1 MLLSQNQKRS
11 YFVARTLTTASSLIF
26 AFIYSKELGLNNRSL
41 ITFVM
46 ATNVFIWVLVTSG
59 TTLTLRKILL
69 VNLDP
74 HRRKSFNS
82 LITIEIIFALF
93 LFISTLEVYSFF
105 KNYLPT
111 NYILSSAIYFLL
123 SGFHLIIVEALL
135 ASNKFRFSGLSD
147 ISTILLQIFF
157 FFTLKASAGLSI
169 SVRLL
174 ISFSFS
180 YLIVALVGL
189 FFIQKNGGL
198 TIGFT
203 NPRIFFNETS
213 GNHTIGTVLGIVDR
227 LDRIIITWFFPTI
240 LLGQYAAMSGL
251 ISFFRFIPDSL
262 SKIIVSSKSAVWR
275 TYLKKPIVL
284 MISLACLGVLMIY
297 SSQLLIFHILG
308 PEWLLPWGVSLIFAL
323 QELARGAF
331 QVKGNHN
338 VSVGN
343 SHKTHR
349 ASKILLLTACPLA
362 ILFSQLFGIF
372 GVPLGFL
379 FSYIFLLLFM
389 RKEEELV

>member
-1 MLLSQNQKRS
+1 MLFPKNQNRS
-11 YFVARTLTTASSLIF
+11 YLVARTFTTASSLIF

-41 ITFVM
+41 VTFVM
-46 ATNVFIWVLVTSG
+46 ASNLLIWVLITSG

-74 HRRKSFNS
+74 QKRKSFNS
-82 LITIEIIFALF
+82 LITIEITLALF
-93 LFISTLEVYSFF
+93 LFVSTIGLYSFF
-105 KNYLPT
+105 KNYLPA
-111 NYILSSAIYFLL
+111 NYILGSVIYCLL
-123 SGFHLIIVEALL
+123 SGFHLIIVEVLL
-135 ASNKFRFSGLSD
+135 ASSKFRFLGFSD
-147 ISTILLQIFF
+147 MSTIFLQIFF
-157 FFTLKASAGLSI
+157 FFTLKAFSLLSI

-174 ISFSFS
+174 ISFSLS
-180 YLIVALVGL
+180 YLIVALIGL
-189 FFIQKNGGL
+189 FFIHKNGGL
-198 TIGFT
+198 TIGFAS
-203 NPRIFFNETS
+203 PRIFFNETP

-227 LDRIIITWFFPTI
+227 LDRIIITWFFPTV
-240 LLGQYAAMSGL
+240 LLGQYAVMSGL

-275 TYLKKPIVL
+275 VYFKKPITL
-284 MISLACLGVLMIY
+284 MISIVCLVVPMIY
-297 SSQLLIFHILG
+297 SSQILIFHILG

-338 VSVGN
+338 VSIGS

-349 ASKILLLTACPLA
+349 ASKVLLLTAGPLA
-362 ILFSQLFGIF
+362 ILFSQLLGIF

-379 FSYIFLLLFM
+379 VSYIYLLLFM
-389 RKEEELV
+389 RKEGELA

>member
-1 MLLSQNQKRS
+1 MLFPKNENRS
-11 YFVARTLTTASSLIF
+11 YLVARTLATASSLIF

-46 ATNVFIWVLVTSG
+46 ASNLLIWVLVTSG

-74 HRRKSFNS
+74 QERKSFNS
-82 LITIEIIFALF
+82 LITIEVTLALF
-93 LFISTLEVYSFF
+93 LFISTIGLYSFF

-111 NYILSSAIYFLL
+111 NYILGSAIYCLL
-123 SGFHLIIVEALL
+123 SGFHLIIVEVLL
-135 ASNKFRFSGLSD
+135 ASNEFRFSGFSD
-147 ISTILLQIFF
+147 ISTILLQVFF

-174 ISFSFS
+174 ISFSLS
-180 YLIVALVGL
+180 YLIVALAGL
-189 FFIQKNGGL
+189 FFIQKNEGL
-198 TIGFT
+198 TIGFAS
-203 NPRIFFNETS
+203 PRIFFNKTP

-227 LDRIIITWFFPTI
+227 LDRIIITWFFPTVF
-240 LLGQYAAMSGL
+240 LGQYAVMSGL

-262 SKIIVSSKSAVWR
+262 SKIIVSSKSAIWGA
-275 TYLKKPIVL
+275 YFKKRLVI
-284 MISLACLGVLMIY
+284 MISLGCLVVSMIY
-297 SSQLLIFHILG
+297 SSQILIFRILG
-308 PEWLLPWGVSLIFAL
+308 PEWLLPWGVSLVFAL

-338 VSVGN
+338 VSIGS

-349 ASKILLLTACPLA
+349 ASKVLLLTAGPLA
-362 ILFSQLFGIF
+362 ILFSQLLGIF

-379 FSYIFLLLFM
+379 VSYIYLLLFM
-389 RKEEELV
+389 RKEGEVV

>member
-1 MLLSQNQKRS
+1 MLFPKNQNRS
-11 YFVARTLTTASSLIF
+11 YLVARTFTTAASLIF

-41 ITFVM
+41 VTFVM
-46 ATNVFIWVLVTSG
+46 ASNLLIWVLITSG

-74 HRRKSFNS
+74 QKRKSFNS
-82 LITIEIIFALF
+82 LITIEITLALF
-93 LFISTLEVYSFF
+93 LFVSTIGLYSFF
-105 KNYLPT
+105 KNYLPA
-111 NYILSSAIYFLL
+111 NYILGSAIYCLL
-123 SGFHLIIVEALL
+123 SGSHLIIVEVLL
-135 ASNKFRFSGLSD
+135 ASNKFHFLGFLD
-147 ISTILLQIFF
+147 MSTIFLQIFLF
-157 FFTLKASAGLSI
+157 FILKAFSGLSI

-174 ISFSFS
+174 ISFSLS
-180 YLIVALVGL
+180 YLIATLIGL

-198 TIGFT
+198 TIGFAS
-203 NPRIFFNETS
+203 PRIFFNETP

-227 LDRIIITWFFPTI
+227 LDRIIITWFFPTV
-240 LLGQYAAMSGL
+240 LLSQYAVMSGL

-275 TYLKKPIVL
+275 AYFKKPMIL
-284 MISLACLGVLMIY
+284 MISLACLIVPMIY
-297 SSQLLIFHILG
+297 SSQILISHILG

-338 VSVGN
+338 VSIGS

-349 ASKILLLTACPLA
+349 ASKVLLLTASPLA
-362 ILFSQLFGIF
+362 ILFSQLLGII

-379 FSYIFLLLFM
+379 VSYIYLLLFM
-389 RKEEELV
+389 RKEDEFV

>member
-1 MLLSQNQKRS
+1 MLFPKNENRS
-11 YFVARTLTTASSLIF
+11 YLVARTLATASSLIF

-46 ATNVFIWVLVTSG
+46 ASNILIWVLVTSG

-74 HRRKSFNS
+74 QERKSFNS
-82 LITIEIIFALF
+82 LITIEVTLALF
-93 LFISTLEVYSFF
+93 LFISTIGLYSFF

-111 NYILSSAIYFLL
+111 NYILSSAIYCLL
-123 SGFHLIIVEALL
+123 SGFHLIIVEVLL
-135 ASNKFRFSGLSD
+135 ASNEFRFSGFSD
-147 ISTILLQIFF
+147 ISTILLQVFF
-157 FFTLKASAGLSI
+157 FFILKTSVGLSI

-174 ISFSFS
+174 ISFSLS
-180 YLIVALVGL
+180 YLIVALAGL

-198 TIGFT
+198 TIGFAS
-203 NPRIFFNETS
+203 PRIFFNKTP
-213 GNHTIGTVLGIVDR
+213 GNHTIGTVVGIVDR
-227 LDRIIITWFFPTI
+227 LDRIIITWFFPTV
-240 LLGQYAAMSGL
+240 LLGQYAVMSGL

-262 SKIIVSSKSAVWR
+262 SKITVSSKSAIWGA
-275 TYLKKPIVL
+275 YFKKRLVIMV
-284 MISLACLGVLMIY
+284 SVGCLVVSMIY
-297 SSQLLIFHILG
+297 SSQILISHTLG
-308 PEWLLPWGVSLIFAL
+308 SEWLLPWGVSLVFAL

-338 VSVGN
+338 VSIGS

-349 ASKILLLTACPLA
+349 ASKVLLLTAGPLA
-362 ILFSQLFGIF
+362 ILFSQLLGIF

-379 FSYIFLLLFM
+379 VSYIYLLLLM
-389 RKEEELV
+389 RKEDEVV